1 MKLRPFVALGALLLS
16 VQALLAQFG
25 TDNFSTA
32 TNWTLGTPVGNA
44 SFSFNNRL
52 EYLVT
57 TDLTSSDSITA
68 TWQAGSPL
76 PYTSDWT
83 AVVDLHLL
91 AMSLTSPSKS
101 TYFNLTVSD
110 KDNASNVMK
119 VYQFRMWGGSAM
131 EGFDSEMNGSGN
143 ALDYTGYVSS
153 SATDS
158 RLLLS
163 FNSSTKVLSSYVGI
177 APAYT
182 YTPLLSVN
190 VGTGTYAWGSG
201 GFILQLAAS
210 SSSMASPYL
219 TFSSGDAHFTNFA
232 VSATAVPEPAM
243 FALFAGI
250 GALGIAFWRRR

>member
-1 MKLRPFVALGALLLS
+1 MKLRPFVALGVLLLS

-25 TDNFSTA
+25 TDNFSSA

-57 TDLTSSDSITA
+57 SSTGSDSITA

-76 PYTSDWT
+76 SYTSDWT

-143 ALDYTGYVSS
+143 ALDYSGYVSS

-158 RLLLS
+158 RLVLS

-182 YTPLLSVN
+182 YTPFLSVN

-201 GFILQLAAS
+201 GFILKLAAS
-210 SSSMASPYL
+210 SSSMGAPYL
-219 TFSSGDAHFTNFA
+219 NFSSGDAHFTNFA
-232 VSATAVPEPAM
+232 VSATAVPEPAT
-243 FALFAGI
+243 FGLLAGI
-250 GALGIAFWRRR
+250 GGLCVVLWRRRV